1 MNWEIREQPSK
12 DKLEELQSNLN
23 IPEFICT
30 LLLQRNI
37 DSLKLAQGYFRPN
50 LDELHDPFL
59 MKDMDKTV
67 NRLIRGIK
75 GREKIMILGDYDV
88 DGTTSVS
95 MLYDYF
101 KKKALDPI
109 YYIPDR
115 YKEGYGVSEESIDYA
130 AENNVSIL
138 ITIDCGIK
146 ANDKIE
152 SANNKG
158 IDVIICDHH
167 IPDTNIPKAYSII
180 NPNQNKCDYPF
191 KGLCGCGIGFKLISA
206 IEKKTKGN
214 EDINEYLD
222 LVAIATIADQM
233 PMINE
238 NRTIVHHGLKVLNKN
253 PRAGFHF
260 FIRSINRDLVESDI
274 SFNIGPRINA
284 SGRMKSGM
292 MSVQLMTEKDTNKAY
307 KIAQEIESINLL
319 RRAKEKE
326 VTDEAI
332 KKTDP
337 LKFTNIVYG
346 DDWNKGVL
354 GIAASR
360 LVDKFYKP
368 TIVLTLENDTYTG
381 SARSVPNFD
390 LYDAIDSGKEYLDQY
405 GGHKYAAGLSIKE
418 HNLKSFIDHF
428 ESYVK
433 SAMQNQMF
441 TKTIGYDIEIN
452 LSEINESNFKI
463 LSRMSPFG
471 LSNYKP
477 IFRTNNCSGA
487 GNIRLM
493 GKEKTHI
500 KFEIKDS
507 QDYKIQAIGF
517 NMSEHYEQINNQ
529 ETFDILYT
537 ISRNTFNNSAATLEL
552 NLKSISFK

>member
-1 MNWEIREQPSK
+1 MNWQIREQPTK
-12 DKLEELQSNLN
+12 EILEELQSNLN
-23 IPEFICT
+23 IPKFICT
-30 LLLQRNI
+30 LLIQRNI
-37 DSLKLAQGYFRPN
+37 DSLKLAQEYFRPN
-50 LDELHDPFL
+50 LHDLHDPFL

-67 NRLIRGIK
+67 NRLIEAISSN
-75 GREKIMILGDYDV
+75 EKIMILGDYDV

-101 KKKALDPI
+101 KKKTLEPI

-115 YKEGYGVSEESIDYA
+115 YREGYGVSAQSIAFA
-130 AENNVSIL
+130 AEKKVSLI

-146 ANDKIE
+146 ANEQIE
-152 SANNKG
+152 SANEKG

-167 IPDTNIPKAYSII
+167 IPDNSIPKAYSII
-180 NPNQNKCDYPF
+180 NPNQKNCNYPF

-206 IEKKTKGN
+206 IEKKSGGIEEVN
-214 EDINEYLD
+214 QYLD

-238 NRTIVHHGLKVLNKN
+238 NRAIVKHGLKVLNKN
-253 PRAGFHF
+253 PRPGFHF
-260 FIRSINRDLVESDI
+260 FIRSINRDIVESDI

-292 MSVQLMTEKDTNKAY
+292 ISVKLMTETNTNKAY
-307 KIAQEIESINLL
+307 KIAQEIESTNLL

-326 VTDEAI
+326 VTEEAI
-332 KKTDP
+332 KKIDT
-337 LKFTNIVYG
+337 LKFTNVVYAA
-346 DDWNKGVL
+346 DWNKGVL

-368 TIVLTLENDTYTG
+368 TIVLTLEDKIYTG
-381 SARSVPNFD
+381 SARSVANFD
-390 LYDAIDSGKEYLDQY
+390 IYDAIDSGKKYLDQY
-405 GGHKYAAGLSIKE
+405 GGHKYAAGLSIKQE
-418 HNLKSFIDHF
+418 NLQGFIDHF

-433 SAMQNQMF
+433 NAVGNKMF
-441 TKTIGYDIEIN
+441 AKTISYDIEIN
-452 LSEINESNFKI
+452 LSDINESNYKI

-477 IFRTNNCSGA
+477 IFRTNNCFA
-487 GNIRLM
+487 TGNLRLM

-500 KFEIKDS
+500 KFEITDS
-507 QDYKIQAIGF
+507 KEYKIQALGF
-517 NMSEHYEQINNQ
+517 NMSEYYEQINKK
-529 ETFDILYT
+529 TPFDILYT
-537 ISRNTFNNSAATLEL
+537 ISRNTFNSSSLLEVT
-552 NLKSISFK
+552 LKSISFK

>member
-1 MNWEIREQPSK
+1 MNWEIREQP
-12 DKLEELQSNLN
+12 DKEILDQLHSALN
-23 IPEFICT
+23 IPRFICT
-30 LLLQRNI
+30 LLIQRSI
-37 DSLKLAQGYFRPN
+37 DSLKLAQAYFRPN
-50 LDELHDPFL
+50 LDELYDPFL
-59 MKDMDKTV
+59 MKDMGKTV
-67 NRLIRGIK
+67 DRLIHAIK
-75 GREKIMILGDYDV
+75 GNEKIMILGDYDV

-101 KKKALDPI
+101 KRKNLEPI

-115 YKEGYGVSEESIDYA
+115 YKEGYGVSHESIDFA
-130 AENNVSIL
+130 VENSVSLL

-146 ANDKIE
+146 AKDKIE
-152 SANNKG
+152 SANKNG

-167 IPDTNIPKAYSII
+167 IPDNTVPKAYSII
-180 NPNQNKCDYPF
+180 NPNQDKCDYPF

-206 IEKKTKGN
+206 IEKRIGGN
-214 EDINEYLD
+214 EDINQYLD

-233 PMINE
+233 PMVNE
-238 NRTIVHHGLKVLNKN
+238 NRTIVHHGLKALNKN
-253 PRAGFHF
+253 PRPGFHF
-260 FIRSINRDLVESDI
+260 FIRSINRDIVESDV

-292 MSVQLMTEKDTNKAY
+292 ISVRLMTEKDRNKAY

-337 LKFTNIVYG
+337 LKFTNVVYG
-346 DDWNKGVL
+346 NDWNKGVL

-368 TIVLTLENDTYTG
+368 TIVLTLEEGTYIG

-418 HNLKSFIDHF
+418 ENLISFIDHF

-433 SAMQNQMF
+433 NKVQNQMF
-441 TKTIGYDIEIN
+441 TKTIGYDVEMN

-477 IFRTNNCSGA
+477 IFRTNNCCGTS
-487 GNIRLM
+487 NIRLM
-493 GKEKTHI
+493 GKDKTHI

-507 QDYKIQAIGF
+507 QDNKIHALGF
-517 NMSEHYEQINNQ
+517 NMSEHYDQIKNK
-529 ETFDILYT
+529 EPFDILYT
-537 ISRNTFNNSAATLEL
+537 MSRNTFNNSSLLEL

>member
-1 MNWEIREQPSK
+1 MNWEIREQP
-12 DKLEELQSNLN
+12 DKEILEKLHSELN
-23 IPEFICT
+23 IPKFICT

-37 DSLKLAQGYFRPN
+37 DSLKLAQAYFRPN
-50 LDELHDPFL
+50 LDELNDPFM
-59 MKDMDKTV
+59 MKDMDKSV
-67 NRLIRGIK
+67 DRLIRAIEGN
-75 GREKIMILGDYDV
+75 EKIMILGDYDV

-101 KKKALDPI
+101 KKKTLDPI

-115 YKEGYGVSEESIDYA
+115 YKEGYGVSNESIDFA
-130 AENNVSIL
+130 VENSVSLL

-146 ANDKIE
+146 ANEKIE
-152 SANNKG
+152 SANKNG

-167 IPDTNIPKAYSII
+167 IPDNTVPKAYSII
-180 NPNQNKCDYPF
+180 NPNQDKCDYPF

-206 IEKKTKGN
+206 IEKTIGGN
-214 EDINEYLD
+214 EDINQYLD

-233 PMINE
+233 PMVNE
-238 NRTIVHHGLKVLNKN
+238 NRTIVHHGLKALNKN
-253 PRAGFHF
+253 PRPGFHF
-260 FIRSINRDLVESDI
+260 FIRSINRDIVESDV

-292 MSVQLMTEKDTNKAY
+292 ISVRLMTEKDTNKAY

-337 LKFTNIVYG
+337 LKFTNVVYG
-346 DDWNKGVL
+346 NDWNKGVL

-368 TIVLTLENDTYTG
+368 TIVLTLEEGIYTG

-418 HNLKSFIDHF
+418 ENLISFIEHF

-433 SAMQNQMF
+433 NTVQNQMF
-441 TKTIGYDIEIN
+441 TKTIGYDVEIN

-477 IFRTNNCSGA
+477 IFRTNNCCGTS
-487 GNIRLM
+487 NIRLM
-493 GKEKTHI
+493 GKDKTHI

-507 QDYKIQAIGF
+507 QDNKIHALGF
-517 NMSEHYEQINNQ
+517 NMSEHYDQIKNK
-529 ETFDILYT
+529 EPFDILYT
-537 ISRNTFNNSAATLEL
+537 MSRNTFNNSSLLEL